1 MNISPALTQGF
12 SRALLQIQK
21 HSPVI
26 LTSIGVAGLLG
37 AGVLA
42 AKATLKLEETVDK
55 GNLRLEHAKISA
67 EDGELTPRKKT
78 VVLVHNAAD
87 IAKLYWVPITVATG
101 STIFILGAHQI
112 LNRRNAAL
120 VVAYQGLQTAFN
132 NYRERV
138 VEQYGAEVDNDFR
151 LGLRDEVVVGEDG
164 KKSTVKVLDRAST
177 NEYLFEFGPANPNW
191 VGNAEHNDF
200 FLRGQQNILNDRLRA
215 RGHLF
220 LSEVLDNLGVER
232 TPASIVTGWVYD
244 PARVKGGD
252 GDNFV
257 EFNIQNLWD
266 THGYILLDFNV
277 DGTIFD
283 KI

>member
-1 MNISPALTQGF
+1 MNISPAVSQGL
-12 SRALLQIQK
+12 SRALLQVQK
-21 HSPVI
+21 HSPLI
-26 LTSIGVAGLLG
+26 LTSLGVAGLLG

-42 AKATLKLEETVDK
+42 AKATLDLDKTVDK
-55 GNLRLEHAKISA
+55 GAARLEHAKINA
-67 EDGELTPRKKT
+67 EDGALTASKKT
-78 VVLVHNAAD
+78 VVLVQNAAD
-87 IAKLYWVPITVATG
+87 IVKLYWVPITLATG

-138 VEQYGAEVDNDFR
+138 VEQYGAEVDSDFR
-151 LGLRDEVVVGEDG
+151 LGLRTETVTGEDG
-164 KKSTVKVLDRAST
+164 KKTEVKTLDRLST
-177 NEYLFEFGPANPNW
+177 SEYLFDFGPSNENW
-191 VGNAEHNDF
+191 VGNSDHNFF
-200 FLRGQQNILNDRLRA
+200 FLRAQQNILNDRLKA
-215 RGHLF
+215 KGHLF
-220 LSEVLDNLGVER
+220 LSEVLDNLGIER

-244 PARVKGGD
+244 PSGTNGGT
-252 GDNFV
+252 GDNYV
-257 EFNIQNLWD
+257 EFNIQDLWD